1 MKNFLIG
8 IIITLVI
15 LGVGCF
21 IAKIIKDTSDCYYK
35 VNVKYEIVYPDTTI
49 RYDTVFDCLTEYKFI
64 NKSITV
70 GPQAYN
76 GVNYISITPGYN
88 PKASTTCPIRV
99 LSFQKIN

>member
-1 MKNFLIG
+1 MKNFLIA
-8 IIITLVI
+8 IIITLAI
-15 LGVGCF
+15 FGVCCF
-21 IAKIIKDTSDCYYK
+21 IIKIITDTSDYNYK

-49 RYDTVFDCLTEYKFI
+49 RYDTVFDCVMPYKFI

-70 GPQAYN
+70 GPHAYK
-76 GVNYISITPGYN
+76 GVNYILITPGYN